1 MTPYTFYTIHTVID
15 IGDGRNVNE
24 TEILN
29 SSKNLTRLLESIMS
43 YSYPMMVSLNISD
56 VDLSKNNNHTYYS
69 LPRVWGECKISTFK
83 FALPIDINI
92 SIDGVPLVMPC
103 IVNGVRISKFKLSGS
118 ERNISITKQTFS
130 CA

>member
-15 IGDGRNVNE
+15 IGDGKNVNE

-29 SSKNLTRLLESIMS
+29 SSKNLSRLLESIMS
-43 YSYPMMVSLNISD
+43 YSYPMMVSLTISD
-56 VDLSKNNNHTYYS
+56 VDLSKNNNSNYYS
-69 LPRVWGECKISTFK
+69 LPRIWGECKISTFK
-83 FALPIDINI
+83 FALPMNINI

-103 IVNGVRISKFKLSGS
+103 VINDVRISKFKLS
-118 ERNISITKQTFS
+118 EPDRNISITKQTFS

>member
-43 YSYPMMVSLNISD
+43 YSYPMMVSLTISD
-56 VDLSKNNNHTYYS
+56 IDLSKNNNHAYYS

-83 FALPIDINI
+83 FTLPMDINI

-103 IVNGVRISKFKLSGS
+103 VVNDVRISKFKLSGS

>member
-83 FALPIDINI
+83 FALPMDINI

-103 IVNGVRISKFKLSGS
+103 VVNGVRISKFKLSGS
-118 ERNISITKQTFS
+118 ELNISITKQTFS
-130 CA
+130 